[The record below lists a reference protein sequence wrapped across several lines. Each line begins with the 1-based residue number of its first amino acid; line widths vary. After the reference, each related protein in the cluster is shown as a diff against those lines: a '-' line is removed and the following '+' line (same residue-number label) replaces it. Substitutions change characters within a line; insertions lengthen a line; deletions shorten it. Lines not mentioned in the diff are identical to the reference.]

1 MTIFLDVKFAFT
13 QRVPEFYCPVART
26 RNDLPIISA
35 KADGKNV
42 GRMANETARCNS
54 SIEIP
59 QAESMVPGRGQSK
72 LTVRGDDDIGN
83 EVIVSMK
90 YTLGITVRVVFA
102 SQLPDND
109 GLVCDGEIRWNLE
122 IGLANSPREAV
133 KIISGF
139 SEDVAIAVT
148 HPLWPSREPR

>member
-1 MTIFLDVKFAFT
+1 
-13 QRVPEFYCPVART
+13 
-26 RNDLPIISA
+26 
-35 KADGKNV
+35 
-42 GRMANETARCNS
+42 
-54 SIEIP
+54 
-59 QAESMVPGRGQSK
+59 MVPGRGQSK

-90 YTLGITVRVVFA
+90 YALGITVRVVFA